1 MSAAQAGFGIR
12 AFGYAFGEETS
23 VAATAAD
30 YVGDPERVLQ
40 WGCSTYRRA
49 RRDEHA
55 LDLASRAARQVL
67 ERASLRAA
75 DLDLVVLGS
84 AELPEYLY
92 WDSAA
97 ALARLLDLE
106 RTQTLV
112 FNNEGC
118 SAGLRPFGVIA
129 GAFALQPELD
139 TVLFVVVNR
148 VSESHRNRMN
158 INNCVHSDGAVATLL
173 QRGHARCQWLAT
185 EHFTL
190 PEYCDLFRGEYGGT
204 KTPTPP
210 AGWSSLDTAGY
221 ESVHRHFGSDAARLK
236 GFLDRRNDWL
246 TETVDAACARVG
258 LARRDVDHL
267 IYINDARPGAIEAL
281 GKQIG
286 VPVERTNFAFAG
298 QYGHMG
304 AADHL
309 VSLGHHVERG
319 EIRYGDLVAMCG
331 MSTGMH
337 WCCTLVR
344 A

>member
-1 MSAAQAGFGIR
+1 MSAAGAGFGIR

-23 VAATAAD
+23 VAETAAD
-30 YVGDPERVLQ
+30 YVTDPERVLQ
-40 WGCSTYRRA
+40 WGCTTYRRA
-49 RRDEHA
+49 RHDEFA
-55 LDLASRAARQVL
+55 LDFAARAARQAL
-67 ERASLRAA
+67 ERASLRAS

-84 AELPEYLY
+84 AEMPEYMY

-97 ALARLLDLE
+97 ALARMLDLE

-118 SAGLRPFGVIA
+118 SAGLRPFGMIA
-129 GAFALQPELD
+129 GAFALQPEVD
-139 TVLFVVVNR
+139 RALFVVVNR
-148 VSESHRNRMN
+148 VGEHHRNRMN
-158 INNCVHSDGAVATLL
+158 INNCVHSDGAVAAVL

-204 KTPTPP
+204 KTPVPP
-210 AGWSSLDTAGY
+210 AGWSSRNESGY
-221 ESVHRHFGSDAARLK
+221 ESVHRHFKNDASRLK
-236 GFLDRRNDWL
+236 VFLDHRNDWL
-246 TETVDAACARVG
+246 TETVDAACARSG
-258 LARRDVDHL
+258 LTRRDVDHL

-298 QYGHMG
+298 VLGHMG

-309 VSLGHHVERG
+309 VSLGQHVERG
-319 EIRYGDLVAMCG
+319 EIRDGDIVAMCG

-337 WCCTLVR
+337 WCCTLLR